1 MELWKVIDDFPS
13 YEVSNL
19 GRVRNLKTKRVRK
32 AVKHHSGY
40 LQLNLV
46 QEDKSKKV
54 VSIHRLVAFAFC
66 NPPDNWKD
74 LTVNHKDGIK
84 ENVEATNL
92 EWVSLEDNLKHARD
106 TFLNI
111 VKGSSNGRSKLTE
124 EDVLKIRGYY
134 DNSLLSQKELAIMYK
149 VSKATIN
156 LIVNRK
162 TWKHI

>member
-1 MELWKVIDDFPS
+1 M
-13 YEVSNL
+13 
-19 GRVRNLKTKRVRK
+19 
-32 AVKHHSGY
+32 
-40 LQLNLV
+40 
-46 QEDKSKKV
+46 
-54 VSIHRLVAFAFC
+54 
-66 NPPDNWKD
+66 
-74 LTVNHKDGIK
+74 
-84 ENVEATNL
+84 EATNL